1 MAETRSKISPDLHMM
16 MNVIRAMY
24 KILEEDWT
32 KQAKKHDLTS
42 PQQHLLWILH
52 FRDGSTISEVANFGL
67 WHIST
72 AMHLIDKLEEK
83 GFVRKERLPHD
94 KRSSRVFL
102 TETGRAIRQKMM
114 DDDDYTMYKLYSAMI
129 KKREEYGFELG
140 KLLEFGI
147 AVMQEIYGRN
157 YVDYLEMSYKKV
169 EEELNQEN
177 KGSS

>member
-1 MAETRSKISPDLHMM
+1 MEGTQGKLSPDLHMM

-52 FRDGSTISEVANFGL
+52 FRDGSTISEIANFGL

-83 GFVRKERLPHD
+83 GLVRKERLLHD

-102 TETGRAIRQKMM
+102 TETGRAVRQKMM
-114 DDDDYTMYKLYSAMI
+114 DNDDYRMYKLYSVMQN
-129 KKREEYGFELG
+129 KRDELGFEWG
-140 KLLEFGI
+140 KLLEFGL
-147 AVMQEIYGRN
+147 AVTQELHGRN
-157 YVDYLEMSYKKV
+157 YVDYLEMSGKKI
-169 EEELNQEN
+169 EAELKQEI
-177 KGSS
+177 KSD